1 MVWHV
6 HIILIPVFCC
16 YVVRSCFVRS
26 YMPNALLPVNPHT
39 REYTWHI
46 RLYLVLYYNTRTVMV
61 QLPMHVLHGIYYS
74 LPPVVMISHLM
85 WLTIARL
92 WCSPD

>member
-16 YVVRSCFVRS
+16 DAVRSAQFGS
-26 YMPNALLPVNPHT
+26 ALHA
-39 REYTWHI
+39 
-46 RLYLVLYYNTRTVMV
+46 RLYLVLYYSTRTVTV

>member
-16 YVVRSCFVRS
+16 YAARSYPVRS
-26 YMPNALLPVNPHT
+26 YMPNALLPVIPHT
-39 REYTWHI
+39 REYTRHI

-61 QLPMHVLHGIYYS
+61 QLPTHVLHGICYS